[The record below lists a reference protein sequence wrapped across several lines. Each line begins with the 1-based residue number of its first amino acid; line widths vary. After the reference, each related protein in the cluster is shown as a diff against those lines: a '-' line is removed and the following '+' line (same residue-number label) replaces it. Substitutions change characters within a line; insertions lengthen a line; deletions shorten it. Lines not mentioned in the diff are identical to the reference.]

1 LNLKQI
7 EMVGFKSF
15 ADPVKIPFQEGVTA
29 IVGPNGCGKSN
40 VADAVKWVLGEQSS
54 KNLRGTNMQDVI
66 FKGTIKRK
74 SLSFCEVSLTFDNS
88 NKIFNVPYDELTITR
103 KLYRNGNSEYLING
117 NIARLKEITE
127 ILRESGLGKSGY
139 SIISQGMVN
148 KIVLAKPED
157 RRLIFEDAAGI
168 SKFKVKKQEA
178 ERRLDNTKDNLNQI
192 GLIIS
197 EIDRQLGPLKKQS
210 ENAKI
215 WLDLKEKLKHLE
227 INEYIY
233 KYDNSSENKE
243 IINSKIAGITEELNF
258 KQADLDKSI
267 ESYNTAFDEFNTL
280 DIQTKELHNEELDL
294 SIALTKLTGE
304 SDLVREKLNNLL
316 TEEQRLDT
324 NIAELK
330 NQIEEFLNSLN
341 DTNAKYTE
349 KQAELDELKAVALDL
364 NQKYDSISKEVE
376 SGENEVMETQKKLFD
391 SLSKL
396 GDVKAQIGA
405 LNAEKNTYTENLEQY
420 NINLENLTKSF
431 NNYKSSEEK
440 SEDVLKDLNAKKDKL
455 DIELKSNIDK
465 QNSLLG
471 FIKGY
476 ETEIN
481 EISSNVYSMEHRR
494 NMLIEMQKEME
505 GFNGSVR
512 RLLGD
517 AERNNELK
525 RRIVGVLAS
534 LIQVPQSYQTAI
546 EMALGNAVQNV
557 VTESDENAKYL
568 INYLKQKEYGR
579 ITFLPINSIKPRY
592 FDNSYKYL
600 LNENGC
606 FGLASSLVKY
616 DTKLSNIMSS
626 LLGTTL
632 VVNNIDNAV
641 ALAKKC
647 NYTFRIVTLEGDI
660 IAPSGSITGGSKKAQ
675 VANLLSRQT
684 DIENLKSQIDNL
696 LLKKEEKQTK
706 LSNISSEYNEIT
718 NLINVS
724 TEELHNLE
732 IEIAKE
738 MEIYNKYVS
747 NSSELEDQI
756 NKTNGS
762 IARTTQI
769 LASIDDKLKEIST
782 IDNSIDTNETG
793 FNTNYSQFNDL
804 KVKREEYSIK
814 LTQTKV
820 KIATL
825 ESEVISLS
833 QDVQRIN
840 TQLEYAKSSLSS
852 LEEQK
857 EQNSKS
863 LENYRSSMNS
873 SADAT
878 NITATKMRLTAT
890 KAKIAEL
897 ESKKSNNQ
905 TILRELEEKK
915 MLLVTEVNR
924 LQDKKNVQEQNLIK
938 IDSELE
944 TLQEKVWDEY
954 ELTYD
959 SALAY
964 KQEMFDLRVGMQE
977 IARIKKEINA
987 LGNINVNAI
996 EDYKVLEARHGDLYA
1011 QAQDLLKAEEDIKT
1025 VIKELSTEMAERFG
1039 TEFNKIN
1046 ENFNIVFREL
1056 FGGGSA
1062 TLVLTD
1068 PNDLL
1073 NSGVEIKAEPP
1084 EKKLNNTSLLS
1095 GGEQA
1100 LVAISIL
1107 FAILRTRP
1115 IPFCLLDEVEAPLDD
1130 ANVFRFVQYL
1140 KRYSHETQFVVI
1152 THKKPTME
1160 NSDVLFG
1167 ITMEEKGVSKVVSV
1181 KLSDAFKMAEDNK

>member
-1 LNLKQI
+1 
-7 EMVGFKSF
+7 
-15 ADPVKIPFQEGVTA
+15 
-29 IVGPNGCGKSN
+29 
-40 VADAVKWVLGEQSS
+40 
-54 KNLRGTNMQDVI
+54 
-66 FKGTIKRK
+66 
-74 SLSFCEVSLTFDNS
+74 
-88 NKIFNVPYDELTITR
+88 
-103 KLYRNGNSEYLING
+103 
-117 NIARLKEITE
+117 
-127 ILRESGLGKSGY
+127 
-139 SIISQGMVN
+139 
-148 KIVLAKPED
+148 
-157 RRLIFEDAAGI
+157 
-168 SKFKVKKQEA
+168 
-178 ERRLDNTKDNLNQI
+178 
-192 GLIIS
+192 
-197 EIDRQLGPLKKQS
+197 
-210 ENAKI
+210 
-215 WLDLKEKLKHLE
+215 
-227 INEYIY
+227 
-233 KYDNSSENKE
+233 
-243 IINSKIAGITEELNF
+243 
-258 KQADLDKSI
+258 
-267 ESYNTAFDEFNTL
+267 
-280 DIQTKELHNEELDL
+280 
-294 SIALTKLTGE
+294 
-304 SDLVREKLNNLL
+304 
-316 TEEQRLDT
+316 
-324 NIAELK
+324 
-330 NQIEEFLNSLN
+330 
-341 DTNAKYTE
+341 
-349 KQAELDELKAVALDL
+349 
-364 NQKYDSISKEVE
+364 
-376 SGENEVMETQKKLFD
+376 
-391 SLSKL
+391 
-396 GDVKAQIGA
+396 
-405 LNAEKNTYTENLEQY
+405 
-420 NINLENLTKSF
+420 
-431 NNYKSSEEK
+431 
-440 SEDVLKDLNAKKDKL
+440 
-455 DIELKSNIDK
+455 
-465 QNSLLG
+465 
-471 FIKGY
+471 
-476 ETEIN
+476 
-481 EISSNVYSMEHRR
+481 
-494 NMLIEMQKEME
+494 MLIEMQKEME

-517 AERNNELK
+517 AERNNDLK

-579 ITFLPINSIKPRY
+579 ITFLPINTIKPRY

-606 FGLASSLVKY
+606 FGLASSLIKY
-616 DTKLSNIMSS
+616 DNKLGNIISS

-647 NYTFRIVTLEGDI
+647 NYAFRIVTLEGDI

-684 DIENLKSQIDNL
+684 DIENLKTQIDNL

-706 LSNISSEYNEIT
+706 LNNVNSEYNEIT
-718 NLINVS
+718 KLINAN
-724 TEELHNLE
+724 TDELHNLE

-756 NKTNGS
+756 NKTHGS

-793 FNTNYSQFNDL
+793 FSTNYSQFNDL
-804 KVKREEYSIK
+804 KAKREEYSIK

-840 TQLEYAKSSLSS
+840 TQLDYAKNSLNS

-863 LENYRSSMNS
+863 LENYRTSISS

-897 ESKKSNNQ
+897 ESKKLNNQ

-924 LQDKKNVQEQNLIK
+924 LQDKKNIQEQNLIK

-996 EDYKVLEARHGDLYA
+996 EDYKVLEARHGDLYG

-1039 TEFNKIN
+1039 TEFKKIN

>member
-1 LNLKQI
+1 MNLKQI

-148 KIVLAKPED
+148 KIILAKPED

-316 TEEQRLDT
+316 TEEQRLDS
-324 NIAELK
+324 NITELK

-341 DTNAKYTE
+341 NTNTKYSE

-376 SGENEVMETQKKLFD
+376 SGENEVMETQKKIFD

-396 GDVKAQIGA
+396 GDVKAQVGA

-420 NINLENLTKSF
+420 NINLENLTNSF
-431 NNYKSSEEK
+431 NNYKVSEEK
-440 SEDVLKDLNAKKDKL
+440 SEEVLKNLNSKKDN
-455 DIELKSNIDK
+455 IEVELKSNIDK

-476 ETEIN
+476 ESEIN

-616 DTKLSNIMSS
+616 DNKLSNIMSS

-632 VVNNIDNAV
+632 IVNNIDNAV
-641 ALAKKC
+641 SLAKKC
-647 NYTFRIVTLEGDI
+647 NYAFRIVTLEGDI

-684 DIENLKSQIDNL
+684 DIENLKTQIDNL
-696 LLKKEEKQTK
+696 LLKKEEKQIK
-706 LSNISSEYNEIT
+706 LGNISSEYNDIT
-718 NLINVS
+718 NLINDR

-804 KVKREEYSIK
+804 KAKREEYSIK

-820 KIATL
+820 QIATL

-840 TQLEYAKSSLSS
+840 TQLDYAKSSLSS

-857 EQNSKS
+857 GQNSKS

-897 ESKKSNNQ
+897 ESKKANNQ

-996 EDYKVLEARHGDLYA
+996 EDYKVLEARHGDLYG

-1073 NSGVEIKAEPP
+1073 NSGIEIKAEPP